1 MSIERLGIVGSSLM
15 GLGIAQTAA
24 AKGFAV
30 LIFKITPGAD
40 AAERTPQDSGAVLDR
55 LTITPDLDA
64 VSECDLVVECGR
76 EDLTTKVALLR
87 QAESHMTP
95 GAVLATSTASLPLL
109 QLSEHLDRPEQFLGL
124 HFLNPS
130 NNTKL
135 VEIGISEG
143 TAPGAI
149 LAVRTFCKK
158 LGRTPVEVP
167 ASSGYMVSATIQ
179 TGKGSRPS
187 TSISEPAPSE

>member
-1 MSIERLGIVGSSLM
+1 MSIERLGIMGSGLM
-15 GLGIAQTAA
+15 GLGIAQAAA

-30 LIFKITPGAD
+30 LIFEINPSAGK
-40 AAERTPQDSGAVLDR
+40 AEHTPQDSEALLDQ
-55 LTITPDLDA
+55 LTITADLDA
-64 VSECDLVVECGR
+64 MSECDLVVECGR

-130 NNTKL
+130 NNTRI
-135 VEIGISEG
+135 VEIGVSEG

-149 LAVRTFCKK
+149 LAVRAFCKK

-179 TGKGSRPS
+179 TSKGGRPS
-187 TSISEPAPSE
+187 RSVSEPAPSE